1 MNQNIPDATSHL
13 RAVGY
18 RRVSMKDQ
26 VDGHSLDAQ
35 ENNIQRYAAD
45 HGWQLVNIYID
56 AGISAKKGSH
66 RPAFEQLMQD
76 AQDKKFEVVVV
87 DKIDRFYRHLNGL
100 LTSLDQ
106 LNSYGVSFASVQE
119 HLDFTSPW
127 GKLMLTVLGML
138 AEIYLDNLRQET
150 RKGKVERAHKG
161 LWMGGIPYG
170 YCNGLCSKCTD
181 PNGKDYCPDYGKP
194 DKSDGKVIV
203 PHPIESK
210 IVQQVFAWYLT
221 GEWTHRSIALQLN
234 EMTVTL
240 EDGSQIPVRQKGL
253 IGRSVAGPFTRD
265 LIRDMLK
272 RLAYTGKTPYYGTSD
287 NGRYRHRK
295 EPIEIYEG
303 LHQPII
309 TPETFYH
316 AREICLLKT
325 HVPYNSQNPVHL
337 FPLTGI
343 LYCAQCGSHMR
354 GASKE
359 QGKFRYYLDASQ
371 LDCTCLC
378 PQKLVRAE
386 LIEEQIL
393 TWIKQVL
400 ATEDNSELSQIHA
413 NQAIYENRFHR
424 AQELYL
430 AGEISREIYDQEKQR
445 WTDIS
450 KLLQNQNIDTK
461 IEFINKIAPLFALWD
476 NLSQLKRKELLRLVL
491 ETVLVRENAFVV
503 AQPTSAFLPMIN
515 TWRCYCGE
523 GGI

>member
-1 MNQNIPDATSHL
+1 MEHNISKSTPIL

-35 ENNIQRYAAD
+35 ENNIQRYATD
-45 HGWQLVNIYID
+45 HGWQLIQIYVD

-76 AQDKKFEVVVV
+76 AREKKFDVIVV

-170 YCNGLCSKCTD
+170 YCNGLCSNCTD
-181 PNGKDYCPDYGKP
+181 PNGKDYCPDFGQP
-194 DKSDGKVIV
+194 NKSDGKVLV
-203 PHPIESK
+203 PHPIESQ
-210 IVQQVFAWYLT
+210 IVQQVFAWYQT
-221 GEWTHRSIALQLN
+221 GEWTHRSLATQLN
-234 EMTVTL
+234 QMTIPL
-240 EDGSQIPVRQKGL
+240 ADGIQLPIRQKGL
-253 IGRSVAGPFTRD
+253 VGKSEPGPFTRD
-265 LIRDMLK
+265 VTRDMLN
-272 RLAYTGKTPYYGTSD
+272 RLAYTGKVPYYGTIE

-295 EPIEIYEG
+295 QPLEIYEG
-303 LHQPII
+303 LQQPII
-309 TPETFYH
+309 SPETFYR

-325 HVPYNSQNPVHL
+325 RIPYTSENPIQI

-343 LYCAQCGSHMR
+343 LYCAQCGGHMR

-359 QGKFRYYLDASQ
+359 HGKFRYYLDASQ
-371 LDCTCLC
+371 VDCTCQC

-393 TWIKQVL
+393 MWIKNVL
-400 ATEDNSELSQIHA
+400 AAVDNSELSQIHA
-413 NQAIYENRFHR
+413 SQAIYENRFRR

-430 AGEISREIYDQEKQR
+430 AGEITREIYDQEKLR
-445 WTDIS
+445 WENIAAP
-450 KLLQNQNIDTK
+450 LRNFEIDTK
-461 IEFINKIAPLFALWD
+461 IKFINKIAPLCERWD
-476 NLSQLKRKELLRLVL
+476 NLTQIKRKELLRLAI
-491 ETVLVRENAFVV
+491 ETALIHGNAFVST
-503 AQPTSAFLPMIN
+503 QPTIAFLQVIN
-515 TWRCYCGE
+515 TWPCHCGE